1 MVKLTA
7 NFEIKTESYKVAHTI
22 LDMML
27 SRGWDEP
34 AFRDDRVG
42 YIGIVQTPKQ
52 CAEHDDK
59 CRSRQGVKTMTICV
73 ACGKEIQDGITIQ
86 FKDILGIRIF
96 KHFPYECEKDGVEHC
111 PKCGYPQYCGCKTCL
126 PKIPEGIKPH
136 KWDKT
141 GNLIS
146 CSNCGFTQHCDFWLT
161 LEEFIFLDQTSR

>member
-7 NFEIKTESYKVAHTI
+7 KFEFKTESYKVAHTI

-59 CRSRQGVKTMTICV
+59 CRSR
-73 ACGKEIQDGITIQ
+73 
-86 FKDILGIRIF
+86 
-96 KHFPYECEKDGVEHC
+96 
-111 PKCGYPQYCGCKTCL
+111 
-126 PKIPEGIKPH
+126 
-136 KWDKT
+136 
-141 GNLIS
+141 
-146 CSNCGFTQHCDFWLT
+146 
-161 LEEFIFLDQTSR
+161 